1 MKDCCCDFRT
11 MEQVHDDLDSMVK
24 DLVHTTYFKY
34 YHVKEFF
41 LCLVSSFAFN
51 FPFFLFLF
59 LFFLSLFGLT
69 QVNLHAK
76 CPFWNDEHH
85 CFLEDCSVKECD
97 EVPLH
102 LFVPISYT
110 NPSKMAP

>member
-41 LCLVSSFAFN
+41 LCLLLFLR
-51 FPFFLFLF
+51 FPFFSFSFSFFSFLIWF
-59 LFFLSLFGLT
+59 DAGESAC
-69 QVNLHAK
+69 QV
-76 CPFWNDEHH
+76 PV
-85 CFLEDCSVKECD
+85 LE
-97 EVPLH
+97 
-102 LFVPISYT
+102 
-110 NPSKMAP
+110 